1 MVKLFLMTST
11 LFLTLSIAKEP
22 STLLQK
28 NCLACHTQ
36 QKIPSELIYRRYLMK
51 YSTHKSIKKQLLSYL
66 KTPSPQSSIM
76 PKQFFLKFSLKEPL
90 DLNETILEQS
100 IEAYL
105 DYFDVKDSLNLA
117 K

>member
-1 MVKLFLMTST
+1 MVKLFLMTIT
-11 LFLTLSIAKEP
+11 LFLTLSNAKEP

-28 NCLACHTQ
+28 NCLTCHVQ
-36 QKIPSELIYRRYLMK
+36 QQIPSELIYRRYLMK

-66 KTPSPQSSIM
+66 KTPSPQISIM
-76 PKQFFLKFSLKEPL
+76 PKQFFLKFPQKEPL

-105 DYFDVKDSLNLA
+105 DYFDVRDRLSL